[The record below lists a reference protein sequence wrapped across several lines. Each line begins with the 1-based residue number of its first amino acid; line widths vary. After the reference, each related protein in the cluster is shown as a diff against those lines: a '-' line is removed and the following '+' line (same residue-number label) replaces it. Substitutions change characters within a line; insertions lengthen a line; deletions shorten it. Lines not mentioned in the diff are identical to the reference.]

1 MSQCCL
7 GNRAALRDLFN
18 AGLPQTLQ
26 FIYLFFLSVSWK
38 DKKAK
43 HKMRYAAFTGLP
55 NFGIGRQRAQENKPL
70 SFLPTD
76 AFASERDLQEV
87 KRGGGD

>member
-1 MSQCCL
+1 MGS
-7 GNRAALRDLFN
+7 RAALRDLFN
-18 AGLPQTLQ
+18 AGLPQT
-26 FIYLFFLSVSWK
+26 FNYLFILSVSWK